1 MSLYGI
7 FAVMVFLEMV
17 TFFWVASEIGWGWAI
32 LIVLGTAVVGA
43 MVVRRAG
50 VSVFRRVRQKVDQGQ
65 MPGSE
70 LSDGFALLMAGVLLI
85 TPGFIADVAGLL
97 LLLPAVRAVVY
108 RFSSKRFSNRFTVVT
123 SSYRMIE
130 RDQIG
135 GEIIDIEPED
145 DL

>member
-17 TFFWVASEIGWGWAI
+17 TFFLVASEIGWGWAI
-32 LIVLGTAVVGA
+32 LIVLGTAVIGA

-50 VSVFRRVRQKVDQGQ
+50 VAVFRRVRQKVDQGQ

-70 LSDGFALLMAGVLLI
+70 LSDGFAMLMAGVLLM
-85 TPGFIADVAGLL
+85 TPGFIADLVGLL
-97 LLLPAVRAVVY
+97 LLLPAVRGVVY
-108 RFSSKRFSNRFTVVT
+108 RFSAKRFSNRFTVVT
-123 SSYRMIE
+123 SSYRMTG

>member
-17 TFFWVASEIGWGWAI
+17 TFFLVATEIGWGWAI

-50 VSVFRRVRQKVDQGQ
+50 VAVFRRVRQKVDQGQ

-70 LSDGFALLMAGVLLI
+70 LSDGFAMLMAGVLLI

-97 LLLPAVRAVVY
+97 LLLPAVRGLVY

-123 SSYRMIE
+123 SSYRALG
-130 RDQIG
+130 RDRIG